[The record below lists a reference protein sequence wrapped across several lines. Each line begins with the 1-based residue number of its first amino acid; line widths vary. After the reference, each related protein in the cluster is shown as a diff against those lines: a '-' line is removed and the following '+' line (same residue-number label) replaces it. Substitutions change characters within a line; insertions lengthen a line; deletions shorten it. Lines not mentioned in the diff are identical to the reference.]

1 MTQLSSLALFRG
13 ARFHSSLALIVL
25 LLVVVAAY
33 ILIKKDRN

>member
-1 MTQLSSLALFRG
+1 MTQLSSLALFRV

-25 LLVVVAAY
+25 LLVIVVAY